1 MPVEVSFH
9 PETFEEFFLPVDA
22 KHPGLSEV
30 LKSEFLRYME
40 SRRQLIPS
48 IFGRDVPYT
57 QPPLAFQACLMH
69 IHICI
74 PPALFPK
81 NVPQHDRVCKMG
93 RPGDDAALI
102 YVQGELYEDRYL
114 ILAFLWP
121 DAHTKARDISTMQYL
136 ARLAKEWR
144 DNN

>member
-30 LKSEFLRYME
+30 LKSEFLRYIE

-57 QPPLAFQACLMH
+57 QPGYFDHA
-69 IHICI
+69 
-74 PPALFPK
+74 
-81 NVPQHDRVCKMG
+81 VSG
-93 RPGDDAALI
+93 ST
-102 YVQGELYEDRYL
+102 GERM
-114 ILAFLWP
+114 
-121 DAHTKARDISTMQYL
+121 AR
-136 ARLAKEWR
+136 
-144 DNN
+144 

>member
-1 MPVEVSFH
+1 
-9 PETFEEFFLPVDA
+9 
-22 KHPGLSEV
+22 
-30 LKSEFLRYME
+30 
-40 SRRQLIPS
+40 
-48 IFGRDVPYT
+48 
-57 QPPLAFQACLMH
+57 MH

>member
-30 LKSEFLRYME
+30 LKSEFLRYIE

-81 NVPQHDRVCKMG
+81 TFLSMTESARWEGRVMTQHS
-93 RPGDDAALI
+93 
-102 YVQGELYEDRYL
+102 
-114 ILAFLWP
+114 
-121 DAHTKARDISTMQYL
+121 STSRASCMKI
-136 ARLAKEWR
+136 AI
-144 DNN
+144 